1 MDQDTGSLSQNM
13 RRKTGFFA
21 VCLAYCM
28 IILDGAVLN
37 VAVPAIRRDLGT
49 SMAAVQWVLDGYTL
63 PLAGLLLT
71 AGVLGDRFGLRRML
85 LAGIVV
91 FTAAS
96 AACALAPDSAAL
108 IASRAVQGIGAAS
121 LLPATL
127 AVIPHMFDSAVQR
140 AHAAVI
146 WVAAG
151 SLSIAAAPLI
161 GGMLIDAFGWRSIF
175 VINLPLGVLSL
186 LLGWRTVPA
195 TPVTST
201 PLDRTGPV
209 MAAGTL
215 GLIAAGLI
223 LGGADG
229 WGSPVTAGLLAAG
242 AAAAA
247 AFAAAQH
254 SAERRGLRPMV
265 PPSFFRERVRAVS
278 VLSAG
283 LMGFAFYGTLLTMSV
298 YYQQARGYSPGG
310 TGLALLPLTAGSAI
324 GPLVAYRPLARR
336 FGHAAMLLSGFTCA
350 ACGMVVLAAVG
361 TATPY
366 PVVCAGLLLVGGA
379 STIAF
384 SALTSLLMAHVPPAQ
399 SGLASGLQNTTRQ
412 SGALFAVSVFGSVLN
427 TAEPAGRIPAAF
439 AIAGAATVAGMTC
452 GAIAI
457 RATRIQAQTATAEKG
472 QVKS

>member
-1 MDQDTGSLSQNM
+1 M
-13 RRKTGFFA
+13 RRKVGFFA

-49 SMAAVQWVLDGYTL
+49 SMAAMQWVLDGYTL

-85 LAGIVV
+85 LAGTAV

-96 AACALAPDSAAL
+96 AACALAPDPAAL
-108 IASRAVQGIGAAS
+108 IAARAVQGIGAAA

-127 AVIPHMFDSAVQR
+127 ALIPHMFDSATQR
-140 AHAAVI
+140 ARAAII

-151 SLSIAAAPLI
+151 SLSIAAAPLL
-161 GGMLIDAFGWRSIF
+161 GGVLIDAFGWRSIF

-186 LLGWRTVPA
+186 VLGRRGVPP
-195 TPVTST
+195 TPVTPA
-201 PLDRTGPV
+201 PLDRAGPV

-242 AAAAA
+242 VAAAVALAA
-247 AFAAAQH
+247 SQR
-254 SAERRGLRPMV
+254 SAERRGRHPMV
-265 PPSFFRERVRAVS
+265 PPSFFRERVRVVS

-310 TGLALLPLTAGSAI
+310 AGLALLPLTAGSAI
-324 GPLVAYRPLARR
+324 GPLVAYRPLAQR
-336 FGHAAMLLSGFTCA
+336 FGHQVMLLSGFTFA
-350 ACGMVVLAAVG
+350 ACGMMVLATVG

-366 PVVCAGLLLVGGA
+366 PVVCVGLLLVGGA

-384 SALTSLLMAHVPPAQ
+384 SALTSLLMMHVPPAQ
-399 SGLASGLQNTTRQ
+399 SGLAAGLQNTTRQ

-427 TAEPAGRIPAAF
+427 TAEPAGLIPTAF
-439 AIAGAATVAGMTC
+439 VIAGAATVAGMAC

-457 RATRIQAQTATAEKG
+457 RATGIQAQAATAEKL

>member
-1 MDQDTGSLSQNM
+1 M
-13 RRKTGFFA
+13 GFFA

-37 VAVPAIRRDLGT
+37 VAVPAVRRDLGT
-49 SMAAVQWVLDGYTL
+49 SMASVQWVLDAYTL

-85 LAGIVV
+85 LAGTVV
-91 FTAAS
+91 FTAGS
-96 AACALAPDSAAL
+96 AACALSPDSAAL

-127 AVIPHMFDSAVQR
+127 ALIPHMFGSAAQR
-140 AHAAVI
+140 ARAAVI

-151 SLSIAAAPLI
+151 SLSVAAAPLI
-161 GGMLIDAFGWRSIF
+161 GGVLIDAFGWRSIF
-175 VINLPLGVLSL
+175 VINLPLGVLTL
-186 LLGWRTVPA
+186 VLGWRTVPA

-215 GLIAAGLI
+215 GLIAGGLI

-229 WGSPVTAGLLAAG
+229 WGSPVAVSLLAVG
-242 AAAAA
+242 AAAAVL
-247 AFAAAQH
+247 FAATQR
-254 SAERRGLRPMV
+254 STDRRGHHPMV
-265 PPSFFRERVRAVS
+265 PPSFFRDRMRTVA

-283 LMGFAFYGTLLTMSV
+283 LMGFTFYGTLLTMSI
-298 YYQQARGYSPGG
+298 YYQQAHGYSPGAA
-310 TGLALLPLTAGSAI
+310 GLALLPLTAGSAI
-324 GPLVAYRPLARR
+324 GPLVAYRPLAQR
-336 FGHAAMLLSGFTCA
+336 FGHPAMLLSGFACA
-350 ACGMVVLAAVG
+350 ACGAAVLG
-361 TATPY
+361 TVGKVTSY

-384 SALTSLLMAHVPPAQ
+384 SALTSLLLAHVPTAQ
-399 SGLASGLQNTTRQ
+399 SGLASGLQNTSRQ

-427 TAEPAGRIPAAF
+427 AAEPAGRIAAAF
-439 AIAGAATVAGMTC
+439 VIAGAATVAGMVC

-457 RATRIQAQTATAEKG
+457 RATRVKTDTAVAEKW
-472 QVKS
+472 QVKG